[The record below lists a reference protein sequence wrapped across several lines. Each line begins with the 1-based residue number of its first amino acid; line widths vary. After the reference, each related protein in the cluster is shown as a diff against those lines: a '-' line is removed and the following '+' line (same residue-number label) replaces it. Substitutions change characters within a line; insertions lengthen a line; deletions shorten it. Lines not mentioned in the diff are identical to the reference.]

1 MRANMRCSM
10 ARSRIVRL
18 PVAGKSR
25 TLILKDHNDSGRTAV
40 EFELKYTPEQEKFR
54 SEVRAWL
61 AANVPAGMN
70 RSPKTWEESKE
81 LYTQRRAL
89 GRKLGAKGWLY
100 PSGDKKY
107 GGGGLGF
114 DQIIVLEEESA

>member
-1 MRANMRCSM
+1 MTATMRANMRCSI

-18 PVAGKSR
+18 SGAGKSQ
-25 TLILKDHNDSGRTAV
+25 TLIRNDKDSGRTAV

-61 AANVPAGMN
+61 GANVPAGMN

-100 PSGDKKY
+100 PSGEKKY
-107 GGGGLGF
+107 GGGGL
-114 DQIIVLEEESA
+114 